1 MAISAFPSPKL
12 IEVAGKF
19 GNLDGVWI
27 DQEHSGLPNQELEL
41 LLLACRAAGLDAFAR
56 VAPTDYATV
65 MRPMEGG
72 ASGIMMAQVRSV
84 AEVEQAVNWMK
95 YHPVGERGM
104 FLGNFE
110 AEFGAKPA
118 PEHVADC
125 NRDRWTVIQI
135 ETAEAV
141 ECVEGIAAVECVD
154 CLFVGPSDLSNNL
167 GKPGNPMDPHVL
179 GAIERIAA
187 AAKANGKPWGVL
199 SKTEEFAL
207 KCREIGMPT
216 VQYRRRSRLHQP
228 GHRRDQVRLPKIFLM
243 SVEAKLT
250 EMGIELPPAAA
261 GRRGVRAVDAHRKS
275 RHYLRPTA
283 VASTGKWGSPAGA
296 ARRSPR
302 IKATRRR
309 ANAPSTPSPKSRR
322 RPVTSTE

>member
-1 MAISAFPSPKL
+1 MLSSKPKWIDPKSALPQAGGLFSGGAALIFSRLMPIKTLKQKMAEGLEVSVMAISAFPSPKI

-19 GNLDGVWI
+19 GDLDGVWI
-27 DQEHSGLPNQELEL
+27 DQEHSGLPN
-41 LLLACRAAGLDAFAR
+41 LDAFAR

-84 AEVEQAVNWMK
+84 AEVEQSVRWMK

-110 AEFGAKPA
+110 AEFGTKSA
-118 PEHVADC
+118 PEHVADS
-125 NRDRWTVIQI
+125 NRDRWTLIQI

-141 ECVEGIAAVECVD
+141 ECVEGIAAVEGVD

-207 KCREIGMPT
+207 KCRE
-216 VQYRRRSRLHQP
+216 
-228 GHRRDQVRLPKIFLM
+228 
-243 SVEAKLT
+243 
-250 EMGIELPPAAA
+250 MGCQLFSIAGDLDYINRGIAAT
-261 GRRGVRAVDAHRKS
+261 KS
-275 RHYLRPTA
+275 AFPNFF
-283 VASTGKWGSPAGA
+283 S
-296 ARRSPR
+296 
-302 IKATRRR
+302 
-309 ANAPSTPSPKSRR
+309 
-322 RPVTSTE
+322 

>member
-1 MAISAFPSPKL
+1 MPIKTLKQKMAEGQEVRVMSISAFPSPKL

-19 GNLDGVWI
+19 GDLDGVWI
-27 DQEHSGLPNQELEL
+27 DQEHSGLPNQELEV

-72 ASGIMMAQVRSV
+72 ASGIMMAQMRSV
-84 AEVEQAVNWMK
+84 TEVEQAVRWMK

-104 FLGNFE
+104 FLGNHE

-118 PEHVADC
+118 PEHVADS
-125 NRDRWTVIQI
+125 NRDRWTLIQI

-141 ECVEGIAAVECVD
+141 ECVEGIAAVDGVD

-179 GAIERIAA
+179 GAIERIAG

-207 KCREIGMPT
+207 KCRELGSQLFSIAGDLD
-216 VQYRRRSRLHQP
+216 YINR
-228 GHRRDQVRLPKIFLM
+228 
-243 SVEAKLT
+243 
-250 EMGIELPPAAA
+250 GIA
-261 GRRGVRAVDAHRKS
+261 
-275 RHYLRPTA
+275 
-283 VASTGKWGSPAGA
+283 
-296 ARRSPR
+296 
-302 IKATRRR
+302 ATRS
-309 ANAPSTPSPKSRR
+309 AFPTFFS
-322 RPVTSTE
+322 